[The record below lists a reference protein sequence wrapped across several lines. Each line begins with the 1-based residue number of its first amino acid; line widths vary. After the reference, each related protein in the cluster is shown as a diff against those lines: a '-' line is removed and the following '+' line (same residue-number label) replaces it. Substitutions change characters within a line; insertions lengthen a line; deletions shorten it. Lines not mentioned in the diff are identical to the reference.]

1 MLFSQNGKLV
11 DLLALKQQAEL
22 SDQEWQDLL
31 DYSIQ
36 VWGTLHDQC
45 SAAIQDANSTT
56 LIYRPLAIL

>member
-11 DLLALKQQAEL
+11 DLLALKQRAEL

-36 VWGTLHDQC
+36 VWGTL
-45 SAAIQDANSTT
+45 
-56 LIYRPLAIL
+56 R

>member
-31 DYSIQ
+31 DYTIQ
-36 VWGTLHDQC
+36 VWDTLHDQY
-45 SAAIQDANSTT
+45 SAAIQDANSAT
-56 LIYRPLAIL
+56 IICRPLATL